1 MMRIITGRAR
11 GTRLMT
17 LEGDTTRPTAE
28 RTKEAVFSVLQFDL
42 RDSAVLDLFAGS
54 GQLGLEAISRGARL
68 AVFCDS
74 SRAAVKVITANVEK
88 TASKESSRILCNDY
102 TVALSML
109 AGKERFDIVF
119 LDPPYALHC
128 LPDVL
133 RRLYAS
139 GLLAEGARIVCESA
153 NAEDVFGE
161 DTTLTE
167 IYEVDRVSRY
177 GAACV
182 TFLSLR
188 EVEA

>member
-17 LEGDTTRPTAE
+17 LEGDATRPTAE
-28 RTKEAVFSVLQFDL
+28 RTKEAMFSVLQFDL

-74 SRAAVKVITANVEK
+74 SRAAVQVITANVEK
-88 TASKESSRILCNDY
+88 TASKESSRILCHDY

-119 LDPPYALHC
+119 LDPPYATHC

-139 GLLAEGARIVCESA
+139 GLLADGARIVCESA
-153 NAEDVFGE
+153 KEEDVFGE
-161 DTTLTE
+161 DATLSE
-167 IYEVDRVSRY
+167 NYHVDRVSRY

-188 EVEA
+188 EVEV

>member
-1 MMRIITGRAR
+1 MLRIITGSAK
-11 GTRLMT
+11 GKKIESLAG
-17 LEGDTTRPTAE
+17 EATRPTSE
-28 RTKEAVFSVLQFDL
+28 RIKGAMFSSIQFDIEN
-42 RDSAVLDLFAGS
+42 RRVLDLFAGT

-88 TASKESSRILCNDY
+88 TASKESSRILCHDY

-119 LDPPYALHC
+119 LDPPYATHC

-139 GLLAEGARIVCESA
+139 GLLADGARIVCESA
-153 NAEDVFGE
+153 KEEDVFGG
-161 DTTLTE
+161 DATLSE
-167 IYEVDRVSRY
+167 NYHVDRVSRY

-188 EVEA
+188 EVEV

>member
-28 RTKEAVFSVLQFDL
+28 RTKEAMFSVLQFDL

-88 TASKESSRILCNDY
+88 TASKESSRILCHDY

-109 AGKERFDIVF
+109 ADKERFDIVF
-119 LDPPYALHC
+119 LDPPYATHC

-133 RRLYAS
+133 RRLYVS

-153 NAEDVFGE
+153 KEEDVFGE
-161 DTTLTE
+161 DATLSE
-167 IYEVDRVSRY
+167 NYHVDRVSRY